1 MCWPGTSCITC
12 SMTDCQSVNICKY
25 HIGLETPIRT
35 FHCPMFFIK
44 WYLHPVSKFFRN
56 TKSSSFP
63 PFQKVCAKNTQSWN
77 EASMVSE
84 RAPLILQV
92 LVRPPDTSSWPPSF
106 CALPNMWKYM
116 HISGFED
123 WSHQTWVMSKSHA
136 FGGAQKKLSCVHSLK
151 AIKTK
156 KKKSPDVKLAV
167 NHIQIYA

>member
-1 MCWPGTSCITC
+1 MCWPGTLCITC

-25 HIGLETPIRT
+25 HIGLETPIGT
-35 FHCPMFFIK
+35 FHCTIVFIK

-63 PFQKVCAKNTQSWN
+63 PFHKVCAKNTQSWN

-84 RAPLILQV
+84 KAPLILQV

-156 KKKSPDVKLAV
+156 KKARCEASS
-167 NHIQIYA
+167 